1 MRLKR
6 LELGGASGPESG
18 WVEGVAR
25 VSFLPPKSF
34 IIEGSSF
41 EFRASQEGS
50 VDLRDGDPV

>member
-6 LELGGASGPESG
+6 LVLASGPESG
-18 WVEGVAR
+18 AEFW